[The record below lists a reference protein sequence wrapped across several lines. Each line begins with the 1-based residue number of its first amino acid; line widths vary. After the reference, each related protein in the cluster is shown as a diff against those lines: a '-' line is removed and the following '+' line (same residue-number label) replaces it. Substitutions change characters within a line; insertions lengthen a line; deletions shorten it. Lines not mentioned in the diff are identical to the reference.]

1 MSSPVLKRAL
11 LAISVGFC
19 FTAFSS
25 SALAD
30 DAADVSKLLRAGQ
43 TDQAMQKVDAVLA
56 QKPRDAQMRF
66 FKGLILTEQ
75 GKTNDAIQ
83 VFLHLTEDYP
93 ELPEPYNNLAVL
105 YASQGEYEKARA
117 SLEMAIRTHPSYAT
131 AHENLGDVYA
141 KLASQAYDKA
151 LQLDSNNQ
159 AAQSK
164 LALIRE
170 LISVNTNG
178 GKQKPSAAT
187 PPVTA
192 SVSGTSKAP
201 SLAMNATPRQPA
213 TTPLPSAPPPP
224 VAVTPPVAA
233 PVAAPVAP
241 PASVPP
247 PVVKA
252 PPPAAV
258 SPTPTAPPAAASSA
272 DQQEVESA
280 VNAWASAWSDKDV
293 DGYLAAYGGS
303 YAPSGQ
309 SHEQWAAER
318 RARIVGKSSI
328 SVKVEQLEVSVQGDK
343 ATARFRED
351 YKAGSLTANSR
362 KTLTLQKVNG
372 KWLIEQERTG
382 A

>member
-11 LAISVGFC
+11 LAISVSAC
-19 FTAFSS
+19 FTAFSLP
-25 SALAD
+25 ALAD

-75 GKTNDAIQ
+75 GKSNDAIQ

-170 LISVNTNG
+170 LISVNSNG
-178 GKQKPSAAT
+178 GKQKPGAA
-187 PPVTA
+187 PPQVTA
-192 SVSGTSKAP
+192 GRS
-201 SLAMNATPRQPA
+201 PA
-213 TTPLPSAPPPP
+213 
-224 VAVTPPVAA
+224 
-233 PVAAPVAP
+233 
-241 PASVPP
+241 
-247 PVVKA
+247 
-252 PPPAAV
+252 
-258 SPTPTAPPAAASSA
+258 
-272 DQQEVESA
+272 
-280 VNAWASAWSDKDV
+280 
-293 DGYLAAYGGS
+293 
-303 YAPSGQ
+303 
-309 SHEQWAAER
+309 R
-318 RARIVGKSSI
+318 R
-328 SVKVEQLEVSVQGDK
+328 
-343 ATARFRED
+343 
-351 YKAGSLTANSR
+351 SR
-362 KTLTLQKVNG
+362 
-372 KWLIEQERTG
+372 R
-382 A
+382 